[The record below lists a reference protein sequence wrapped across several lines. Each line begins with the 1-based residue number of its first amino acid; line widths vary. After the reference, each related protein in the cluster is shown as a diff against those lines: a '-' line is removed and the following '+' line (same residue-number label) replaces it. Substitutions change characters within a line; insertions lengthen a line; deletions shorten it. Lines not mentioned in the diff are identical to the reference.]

1 MIGAA
6 PLMKSSGSPTGKEL
20 FSWKQSL
27 ISSSGSILGSNL
39 EFEILQVFV
48 WNWPFQNL
56 KDSLFVHQNKNNVIG
71 CIFIVYHVLNQ
82 LQRLGYTFRNIT

>member
-1 MIGAA
+1 
-6 PLMKSSGSPTGKEL
+6 MKSSGSPTGKEL

-27 ISSSGSILGSNL
+27 ISSSGSILGSSL

-56 KDSLFVHQNKNNVIG
+56 KDSLFVHQNKNNVMNVMSLVAFLL
-71 CIFIVYHVLNQ
+71 FI
-82 LQRLGYTFRNIT
+82 TF